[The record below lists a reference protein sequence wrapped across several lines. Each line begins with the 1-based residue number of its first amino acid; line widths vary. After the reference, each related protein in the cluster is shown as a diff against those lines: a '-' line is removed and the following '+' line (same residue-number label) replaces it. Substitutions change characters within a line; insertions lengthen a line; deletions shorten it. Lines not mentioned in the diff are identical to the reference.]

1 MSVSTTLD
9 VSASPPSRRAT
20 IGLLSL
26 AMLLALAF
34 FGVAALPYLTT
45 PGYNAELYADKRIPL
60 VLHILGGTVALLT
73 GPIQLWLGLA
83 DRRMGLHRR
92 MGMAYMTAVGA
103 SSIGAFYLATHP
115 SGGYWVFGAGLAGLG
130 VAWLTTTGLAFLA
143 IKRSLVADH
152 KEWMIRS
159 YVVTFAFVL
168 FRIGVTVLGALKI
181 GSQEQQLS
189 VMAWSCWAVPL
200 LVTELILQGRKIL
213 AVRG

>member
-1 MSVSTTLD
+1 MSATSTID
-9 VSASPPSRRAT
+9 ISAAPPSRRAI

-34 FGVAALPYLTT
+34 FGAAALPYLIRPT
-45 PGYNAELYADKRIPL
+45 YNAELYADKRIPL
-60 VLHILGGTVALLT
+60 MLHIIGGTVALLT
-73 GPIQLWLGLA
+73 GPIQLWLGLT
-83 DRRMGLHRR
+83 DRRMDLHRK

-103 SSIGAFYLATHP
+103 SAIGAFYLATHP

-143 IKRSLVADH
+143 IKRSLIADH

-159 YVVTFAFVL
+159 YVVTFGFVL
-168 FRIGVTVLGALKI
+168 FRIGYTALGALKI

-189 VMAWSCWAVPL
+189 VMAWGCWALPL
-200 LVTELILQGRKIL
+200 LITELILQGRKIL
-213 AVRG
+213 AVRA